1 MDPRLLRY
9 YNQELQHLREVGAEF
24 AQQFPKIAARLGMEG
39 IEVTDPYVER
49 LLEGVAFLAARV
61 QLKIDAEFPR
71 FTQRLLEIVYP
82 NYLAPIPAM
91 LVAQL
96 EPQLDDANLA
106 KGFTVPRGSSMLSQ
120 TGRGD
125 RTACEFRTAHDVTLW
140 PLEITSAEYFS
151 FAPDLPLGALG
162 TGQRV
167 KGGVRLRLRST
178 GGLPFNKLA
187 LDKLRI
193 FISGPDEAAYKLH
206 ELCHGACIGGIVRPY
221 PQPAPWHELLPA
233 DAVKPAGYSDE
244 EALLPAT
251 LRSFQGYRLLQEYFA
266 FPQRFLFLDVEGLGP
281 AVQRHTGNE
290 LEIALLF
297 DRGEAML
304 ESVVDAANFSLFCTP
319 AINLFPKRADRIHL
333 TDSAS
338 VHHVVPDRT
347 RPMDFEVFDITEVK
361 GYGVGADSEQ
371 TFYAFYAAFHTE
383 DARRPAY
390 YMAHREPRL
399 LSEAQKATGIRTS
412 YVGTEVF
419 LSLVDSRE
427 APYHSNLRQ
436 LAVTALCT
444 NRDLPLQMPLH
455 IGKTDFTLGSAA
467 PVQAIRAV
475 KGPSKPLAPL
485 GEGPLAWRF
494 ISHLSLNYLSL
505 LDSSEAAGAAAL
517 REILSLYAAS
527 ADAGMKKQIDGVRSV
542 RTRRSVRRLP
552 YAGALA
558 YGRGVEVEL
567 EVDELAFQ
575 GGSAFLFG
583 SVMERF
589 FSRHVAINSFTETA
603 LRSLARGPIM
613 RWVPRCGERPIL

>member
-9 YNQELQHLREVGAEF
+9 YNQELQHLREVGSEF

-49 LLEGVAFLAARV
+49 LLEGVAFMAARV

-82 NYLAPIPAM
+82 NYLAPMPAM
-91 LVAQL
+91 LVAQI

-106 KGFTVPRGSSMLSQ
+106 KGFTVPRGSALLSQ

-125 RTACEFRTAHDVTLW
+125 KTACEFRTAHDVTLW

-162 TGQRV
+162 AGQRV
-167 KGGVRLRLRST
+167 KGGVRMRLRST

-187 LDKLRI
+187 LERLRI
-193 FISGPDEAAYKLH
+193 FISGADEAAYKLH
-206 ELCHGACIGGIVRPY
+206 ELCNGACIGGIVRPM
-221 PQPAPWHELLPA
+221 PQPAPWHELLSA
-233 DAVKPAGYSDE
+233 DNVKPAGYSDE
-244 EALLPAT
+244 EALLPVT

-266 FPQRFLFLDVEGLGP
+266 FPQRFLFVDVDGLGP
-281 AVQRHTGNE
+281 AVQRHAGNE

-304 ESVVDAANFSLFCTP
+304 ESVVDAANFALFCTP

-333 TDSAS
+333 TDSVS
-338 VHHVVPDRT
+338 MHHVVPDRT
-347 RPMDFEVFDITEVK
+347 RPMDFEVFDVTEVR

-371 TFYAFYAAFHTE
+371 TFYPFYAAFHTE
-383 DARRPAY
+383 DSRRPAY

-399 LSEAQKATGIRTS
+399 LSESQKATGIRTS

-467 PVQAIRAV
+467 PVQAIRCV

-505 LDSSEAAGAAAL
+505 LDSGEADGAAAL
-517 REILSLYAAS
+517 REILTLYAAS

-542 RTRRSVRRLP
+542 RTKRSVRRLP

-558 YGRGVEVEL
+558 YGRGIEVEL

-583 SVMERF
+583 SVMEQF